1 MNREQRQFQPVAHAG
16 LVVNRPQIILDHL
29 FGGLEPLRNLAV
41 LASLHNEGHDPHFL
55 GGQAIAHARSH
66 QIFLGRLRLC
76 GLRGLP
82 GIAAGYATHALH
94 QRRPRHVAKHH
105 AAKSLLQ
112 VAGRVFVVF
121 HHHNAAAS
129 RGLKQHG
136 EPREIRLQRGRKH
149 HNGTGKC
156 GDGVEHALQVGT
168 LRNNAHV
175 LVHGQNLGG
184 PGAEDRL

>member
-1 MNREQRQFQPVAHAG
+1 MNGEQGQFQPVAHAG
-16 LVVNRPQIILDHL
+16 FIVDGTQIILDHL
-29 FGGLEPLRNLAV
+29 FCGLEPLRNFAV
-41 LASLHNEGHDPHFL
+41 LASLHNQGHDAHFL
-55 GGQAIAHARSH
+55 GGQAVAHARSH
-66 QIFLGRLRLC
+66 QVLFGRLRLR

-82 GIAAGYATHALH
+82 DVTAGYATHAFH

-112 VAGRVFVVF
+112 VAGRVLVVF
-121 HHHNAAAS
+121 YHHNAAAS

-136 EPREIRLQRGRKH
+136 DAREIRLKRRRKH

-175 LVHGQNLGG
+175 LVHSQNLGG